1 MDTIPVMQ
9 TKTVVSSIENFKLGQ
24 TALNLDLAN
33 LTTDY
38 GLKKKTDNPT
48 WEKVMPKPYPTK
60 KYIPAAK
67 KKKPKKKK
75 ELKPFHSFKGDSHNA
90 KASLGREKEQE
101 IDNIEMRYKAMV
113 DGLAAEFKSSEAP
126 EAG

>member
-1 MDTIPVMQ
+1 MQ

>member
-1 MDTIPVMQ
+1 M
-9 TKTVVSSIENFKLGQ
+9 
-24 TALNLDLAN
+24 
-33 LTTDY
+33 
-38 GLKKKTDNPT
+38 
-48 WEKVMPKPYPTK
+48 
-60 KYIPAAK
+60 
-67 KKKPKKKK
+67 PKKKK